1 MLQVGDVDNIRH
13 GTMPQRQMIG
23 KYTLKTD
30 YQQHFCNKIVI
41 YQSFC
46 HHSNNKATSAA
57 TTYHGAW
64 KPIFHAP

>member
-1 MLQVGDVDNIRH
+1 MLQVGDVDNQRH

-41 YQSFC
+41 NQSFC
-46 HHSNNKATSAA
+46 HPSNNKR
-57 TTYHGAW
+57 HE
-64 KPIFHAP
+64 